1 MRQQGVAGVCAACPY
16 SIALDK
22 YIILPQASSI
32 PVLGYG
38 DAVSCVVLLSAS
50 IVSELD
56 HYQALVVLFH
66 HVFKG
71 PAIPPSC
78 ISCGLSVRAQVLK
91 SEPEQILAPCCASA
105 PCGKAH
111 VTLSGCIRCGLSV
124 GIVTAVPY
132 LDRT

>member
-1 MRQQGVAGVCAACPY
+1 VPF

-38 DAVSCVVLLSAS
+38 DAMLCVVLLSAS

-66 HVFKG
+66 HVFKW
-71 PAIPPSC
+71 PAIPPGC
-78 ISCGLSVRAQVLK
+78 ISCGVRARAQVLK
-91 SEPEQILAPCCASA
+91 SKPKQILAPCCAPA
-105 PCGKAH
+105 PCCKAH

-124 GIVTAVPY
+124 GIATAVP
-132 LDRT
+132 